1 MAEPERSVA
10 AWAIDGEGILI
21 GRESGDITFPD
32 DGYVSGRHCRVF
44 GDDNGVYLEDLD
56 SSNGTYIRVRT
67 GQVVPFGTTLLVG
80 QQLFRIEKP

>member
-1 MAEPERSVA
+1 MIF
-10 AWAIDGEGILI
+10 AWTVTD
-21 GRESGDITFPD
+21 
-32 DGYVSGRHCRVF
+32 CRVF